1 MRRLKRFGVVLCA
14 LALLCQFMVFPVSA
28 EESIETIGA
37 LEAPNGGTL
46 IEGTFD
52 WYAAQL
58 PDTFAGKAI
67 KVDATAATKLTG
79 GVSQKKDG
87 LFWAREDG
95 SAQWTVTAPEAAWY
109 TVALTYSGIEVE
121 GGTSSDIELGL
132 RVNGE
137 YPYKEA
143 QRFVLPRIW
152 VNDGPV
158 REDTKGNQFAPEQ
171 KEEYTAQKYPMRDV
185 NGFVADDLRVY
196 LKKGKNTLTLDTFG
210 EAFMLYAL
218 HLDVPVV
225 LPTLEE
231 KLQQWESEGIAYY
244 TGTEVVV
251 EGEQNVSKSDR
262 SIIGQS
268 DNSNPGVL
276 PPDGVAD
283 AYLQKVNYIGGSNW
297 SMSDESIT
305 WKVVAPEAG
314 IYKLGIH
321 FRQNF
326 LINASSYRSLK
337 VNGEHQYAEQRSLD
351 FYYKNSWQFND
362 KLLSGDRSVLVY
374 LNKGENDITLAV
386 TLGEM
391 GSFNAQLEDLTLR
404 LGDMYRSIIA
414 IIGETPDANRDYNLF
429 NRIPT
434 LREEMEGIYDEIE
447 DMVDSRRTEDGDI
460 DDIAALLKK
469 MNVVLDKMLT
479 KSWEAQNYKKN
490 YYDNYSALAAQLQ
503 DMKNMALDIDCMVF
517 AAPEGGFERTT
528 CTGMQKFKYDV
539 ERFIA
544 SFLLDYNTAGG
555 VGGEDVT
562 ELTLWVNWS
571 RDQTLVLN
579 SLING
584 HFSAEHP
591 EISVTV
597 RMTNASLLQG
607 IMSGNGPDCSL
618 SDARVTPINLA
629 MRDVLV
635 DLSQFE
641 DYDEVSSW
649 FVEGADIPYRYE
661 GGVYGLPSTQ
671 QFYMLFYRTDIFE
684 KYGLEVPKTWDE
696 FLEVASILMLN
707 NMQVGLP
714 FVELKDIGQ
723 TNGGVAALNIFPT
736 LLLQNDLSLY
746 NKDMDGTSFDEVDT
760 MNVFQEWTDYYTKYN
775 LPKEYNF
782 FNRFRIGLVPMAI
795 QPYGQYSALSAAA
808 PEIKGQWAMAEI
820 PGTLREDGTIDNTQA
835 GFGNACMIL
844 ALSEHKE
851 EAWELLKW
859 WMREDTQYR
868 YALDIES
875 ILGVAGRYTSANV
888 QSTLKLDWGR
898 DASETL
904 YDQWSK
910 VEEIAE
916 IPGGYYVS
924 RAVDQAFWNVVNMN
938 ENPKDMMKKWGEIAD
953 VEIAFK
959 IDQYKDKKE
968 GDAE

>member
-1 MRRLKRFGVVLCA
+1 MK
-14 LALLCQFMVFPVSA
+14 
-28 EESIETIGA
+28 
-37 LEAPNGGTL
+37 
-46 IEGTFD
+46 
-52 WYAAQL
+52 
-58 PDTFAGKAI
+58 
-67 KVDATAATKLTG
+67 
-79 GVSQKKDG
+79 
-87 LFWAREDG
+87 
-95 SAQWTVTAPEAAWY
+95 
-109 TVALTYSGIEVE
+109 
-121 GGTSSDIELGL
+121 
-132 RVNGE
+132 E
-137 YPYKEA
+137 YK
-143 QRFVLPRIW
+143 
-152 VNDGPV
+152 
-158 REDTKGNQFAPEQ
+158 
-171 KEEYTAQKYPMRDV
+171 
-185 NGFVADDLRVY
+185 
-196 LKKGKNTLTLDTFG
+196 
-210 EAFMLYAL
+210 
-218 HLDVPVV
+218 
-225 LPTLEE
+225 
-231 KLQQWESEGIAYY
+231 
-244 TGTEVVV
+244 
-251 EGEQNVSKSDR
+251 
-262 SIIGQS
+262 
-268 DNSNPGVL
+268 
-276 PPDGVAD
+276 
-283 AYLQKVNYIGGSNW
+283 
-297 SMSDESIT
+297 
-305 WKVVAPEAG
+305 
-314 IYKLGIH
+314 
-321 FRQNF
+321 
-326 LINASSYRSLK
+326 
-337 VNGEHQYAEQRSLD
+337 
-351 FYYKNSWQFND
+351 
-362 KLLSGDRSVLVY
+362 LVY

-391 GSFNAQLEDLTLR
+391 GSCNAQLEDLTLR

-629 MRDVLV
+629 MRDALV

-696 FLEVASILMLN
+696 FL
-707 NMQVGLP
+707 
-714 FVELKDIGQ
+714 
-723 TNGGVAALNIFPT
+723 
-736 LLLQNDLSLY
+736 
-746 NKDMDGTSFDEVDT
+746 
-760 MNVFQEWTDYYTKYN
+760 
-775 LPKEYNF
+775 
-782 FNRFRIGLVPMAI
+782 
-795 QPYGQYSALSAAA
+795 
-808 PEIKGQWAMAEI
+808 
-820 PGTLREDGTIDNTQA
+820 
-835 GFGNACMIL
+835 
-844 ALSEHKE
+844 
-851 EAWELLKW
+851 
-859 WMREDTQYR
+859 
-868 YALDIES
+868 
-875 ILGVAGRYTSANV
+875 
-888 QSTLKLDWGR
+888 
-898 DASETL
+898 
-904 YDQWSK
+904 
-910 VEEIAE
+910 
-916 IPGGYYVS
+916 
-924 RAVDQAFWNVVNMN
+924 
-938 ENPKDMMKKWGEIAD
+938 
-953 VEIAFK
+953 
-959 IDQYKDKKE
+959 
-968 GDAE
+968 